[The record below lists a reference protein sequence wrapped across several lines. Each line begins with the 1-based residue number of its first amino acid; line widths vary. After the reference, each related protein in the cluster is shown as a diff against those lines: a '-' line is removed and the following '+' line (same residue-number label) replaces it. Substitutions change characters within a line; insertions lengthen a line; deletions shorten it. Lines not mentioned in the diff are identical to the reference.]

1 MKLFQLLLF
10 VLFFF
15 MLPEFSTSQN
25 LKENELVVI
34 QGEKFILHQVR
45 TGETVYSISR
55 YFKTESAVLLKHNP
69 TISEGLSIG
78 EILKIPYNENISL
91 SEIPDLKK
99 GDPTGFASHTVESN
113 SETAYSISKRYGITV
128 EEIYAYNPTV
138 QRLRRGMVL
147 KIPQWDLSAKPQS
160 ETAQKPVSEVGIPKQ
175 TEMLEHTV
183 VSGET
188 LYSISKKY
196 QVTENDILNYNP
208 EARNLK
214 AGSILYLPKK
224 QVENNVVDW
233 VSESN
238 VQVKYFNHTIVSGE
252 TLYGISQKYDVTEE
266 ELKAINPELKFA
278 FRSGAVIRI
287 PVQAT
292 KKMPEPI
299 NNNLISEKDESHNRV
314 TGFDIDRA
322 IPENC
327 IPEKKIGSSG
337 NTVIALFLPLFL
349 EANEELNRDF
359 LAQEIDSLVVQPI
372 DTLMVDTIIE
382 HEKPVRL
389 LKQFH
394 GNSENF
400 LQFYEGVLIA
410 VDSMQKAG
418 MNVVLNVFDTK
429 DNPETVRMIKNSR
442 SFAETD
448 LIIGPVYEN
457 VQKEVTQIS
466 VQNQIP
472 MISPFTPKSAILDS
486 NPWFYQINPTREY
499 LAEATAELIA
509 DNYSNS
515 NFIVVRTS
523 SYPGGQESQLVELIR
538 RKLAVPENSG
548 KGKFTEYDFRKG
560 RSQGLV
566 ELLLPDKENVVFL
579 PSSDEGELS
588 VAISNINNLAVDF
601 PITLIGAANYQQ
613 RYPSIEIAHFH
624 NLQMKYINPY
634 WIDYQK
640 PETIGYFEKFIENFG
655 TEPNSYGVQG
665 FDATWYFLNA
675 LHFYGKDFE
684 SCLPYMNVNL
694 VQGNYYFKRVSP
706 AGGYMN
712 RGVSVISYNK
722 NFDVERQSVIGQP
735 QSERTN

>member
-1 MKLFQLLLF
+1 MKFFQFILL
-10 VLFFF
+10 VLFFST
-15 MLPEFSTSQN
+15 LPEFSKGQN

-55 YFKTESAVLLKHNP
+55 DFKTESSVLLKHNP

-128 EEIYAYNPTV
+128 EEIYAYNPEV

-147 KIPQWDLSAKPQS
+147 KIPQWDLRPKTENVSTQQTLSAVAAQNQS
-160 ETAQKPVSEVGIPKQ
+160 
-175 TEMLEHTV
+175 EMLEHTV

-196 QVTENDILNYNP
+196 QVTENDILHYNP

-214 AGSILYLPKK
+214 AGSKLYISKK
-224 QVENNVVDW
+224 PVENTLVDW

-238 VQVKYFNHTIVSGE
+238 VQVQYFNHTISSGE
-252 TLYGISQKYDVTEE
+252 TLYGITQKYKVNEE

-278 FRSGAVIRI
+278 FRAGAVIRI

-292 KKMPEPI
+292 KEAPEQVNSETI
-299 NNNLISEKDESHNRV
+299 SEAVKISEKVSGFESN
-314 TGFDIDRA
+314 GK

-327 IPEKKIGSSG
+327 LPENRIGSG
-337 NTVIALFLPLFL
+337 GKTVIALFLPLFL
-349 EANEELNRDF
+349 EVNEELNKDF
-359 LAQEIDSLVVQPI
+359 IAAVIDSAVVIPPV
-372 DTLMVDTIIE
+372 DHLATDTIVE

-418 MNVVLNVFDTK
+418 MNIVLNVFDTK
-429 DNPETVRMIKNSR
+429 DNPETVRKIKNSQ
-442 SFAETD
+442 SFSETD

-486 NPWFYQINPTREY
+486 NPYFYQINPTREY

-509 DNYSNS
+509 NSYSTS

-523 SYPGGQESQLVELIR
+523 AYSGAHENQFVELIR
-538 RKLAVPENSG
+538 RKISEQDNEN

-560 RSQGLV
+560 RSHGLR
-566 ELLLPDKENVVFL
+566 EILLADKENVVFI

-640 PETIGYFEKFIENFG
+640 PETIGYFEKFIDNFG

-665 FDATWYFLNA
+665 FDAAWYFLNA
-675 LHFYGKDFE
+675 LHLYGKDFE
-684 SCLPYMNVNL
+684 DCLPYLNVNL
-694 VQGNYYFKRVSP
+694 VQGNYYFKRVS
-706 AGGYMN
+706 ASGGYMN
-712 RGVSVISYNK
+712 QGVSVISYNRDFEVVQK
-722 NFDVERQSVIGQP
+722 GVIGKP
-735 QSERTN
+735 KFD

>member
-1 MKLFQLLLF
+1 MKFFQIFLL
-10 VLFFF
+10 VLFIFT
-15 MLPEFSTSQN
+15 LPEFSKGQN

-55 YFKTESAVLLKHNP
+55 DFKTESSVLLKYNP

-78 EILKIPYNENISL
+78 EILKIPFNESINL

-99 GDPTGFASHTVESN
+99 GDPTGFASHTVDSN

-147 KIPQWDLSAKPQS
+147 KIPQWDLSPKPESKSVQQPA
-160 ETAQKPVSEVGIPKQ
+160 TGVATQKQ
-175 TEMLEHTV
+175 TEMMEHTV

-196 QVTENDILNYNP
+196 QISESDILQYNP
-208 EARNLK
+208 EAKNLK
-214 AGSILYLPKK
+214 AGSILYLPEK
-224 QVENNVVDW
+224 QVENKVVDW
-233 VSESN
+233 ISESN
-238 VQVKYFNHTIVSGE
+238 VLVKYFNHTIVSGE

-278 FRSGAVIRI
+278 FRSGSVIRI

-292 KKMPEPI
+292 KEMPGTL
-299 NNNLISEKDESHNRV
+299 NNDMISETDKRHDYV
-314 TGFDIDRA
+314 TSIETDKA

-327 IPEKKIGSSG
+327 IPENKIGSSG
-337 NTVIALFLPLFL
+337 ATVIALFLPLFL

-359 LAQEIDSLVVQPI
+359 LIEENDSIVVHPI
-372 DTLMVDTIIE
+372 DTMTVDTIIE
-382 HEKPVRL
+382 QEKSVRL

-429 DNPETVRMIKNSR
+429 DNPETVRLIKNSQ

-466 VQNQIP
+466 IQNQIP

-486 NPWFYQINPTREY
+486 NPYFYQINPTREY

-509 DNYSNS
+509 AGHSNS

-523 SYPGGQESQLVELIR
+523 SYPGAQENQLVELIR
-538 RKLAVPENSG
+538 GKLSGQNNKG

-560 RSQGLV
+560 RSHGLR
-566 ELLLPDKENVVFL
+566 EILLADKENVVFI

-634 WIDYQK
+634 WIDYTK
-640 PETIGYFEKFIENFG
+640 PETIGYVDKFIGNFG

-684 SCLPYMNVNL
+684 ACLPYLNVNL
-694 VQGNYYFKRVSP
+694 VQGNYYFKRVSQS
-706 AGGYMN
+706 GGFMN

-735 QSERTN
+735 KF